1 MIKEIIMEEVIIEKL
16 KTNEIKQ
23 FSKIVDEVFDEF
35 VGKDYSEEG
44 RKTFKEYTN
53 EKAIIERINNNEF
66 FIAKYENI
74 IVGTMEIRNKNHIS
88 LFFVLKEFHGKG
100 IGRKLFEYYI
110 KKINQNADGIKIIT
124 VNSSFY
130 GEKIYRA
137 LGFIKTAEVQEKN
150 GIKYI
155 PMEYKLK

>member
-1 MIKEIIMEEVIIEKL
+1 MEEIAIENLRKDEIME
-16 KTNEIKQ
+16 
-23 FSKIVDEVFDEF
+23 FSKLTNEVFDEF
-35 VGKDYSEEG
+35 VGRDYSDEG
-44 RKTFKEYTN
+44 KKTFKEYTK

-66 FIAKYENI
+66 FVAKYKNKI
-74 IVGTMEIRNKNHIS
+74 IGIMEIRNKNHIS

-110 KKINQNADGIKIIT
+110 NIIKQNNNGIKTIT

-130 GEKIYRA
+130 GEKVYKA
-137 LGFIKTAEVQEKN
+137 LGFIKTHEAQEKD

-155 PMEYKLK
+155 PMEYNVN

>member
-1 MIKEIIMEEVIIEKL
+1 MEEIIIEEL
-16 KTNEIKQ
+16 RTNEIKI
-23 FSKIVDEVFDEF
+23 FAEITYEVFSEF
-35 VGKDYSEEG
+35 IAKDYSEEG

-53 EKAIIERINNNEF
+53 EKAIIDRINNNEF
-66 FIAKYENI
+66 FTAKYKNKI
-74 IVGTMEIRNKNHIS
+74 IGIMEIRNKNHIS

-110 KKINQNADGIKIIT
+110 EKIKQNNKEIKTMT

-130 GEKIYRA
+130 GEKVYKA
-137 LGFIKTAEVQEKN
+137 LGFIKTEEVQEKN

-155 PMEYKLK
+155 PMEYKVNENY